1 MVRLDAMQVEITITN
16 PSGLHARPAA
26 EFVKRAKAS
35 PSSVMVTANG
45 KTVNAKS
52 MLGILKLGAT
62 RGTVISV
69 EVDGADDSELIADF
83 TALLSVEG

>member
-1 MVRLDAMQVEITITN
+1 MQVEITITN
-16 PSGLHARPAA
+16 PAGLHARPAA

-35 PSSVMVTANG
+35 SSKITVTAND
-45 KTVNAKS
+45 KKVNAKS

-62 RGTVISV
+62 QGTTIAIEIDGDDADQVIT
-69 EVDGADDSELIADF
+69 DF

>member
-1 MVRLDAMQVEITITN
+1 MQVEITITN
-16 PSGLHARPAA
+16 PAGLHARPAK

-35 PSSVMVTANG
+35 SSNITITAKE

-62 RGTVISV
+62 QGTTISI
-69 EVDGADDSELIADF
+69 EIDGDDADQVIADF

>member
-1 MVRLDAMQVEITITN
+1 MQVEITITN
-16 PSGLHARPAA
+16 PAGLHARPAA

-35 PSSVMVTANG
+35 SSKITVKAND

-52 MLGILKLGAT
+52 MLGYSSLAPP
-62 RGTVISV
+62 RGPPIAIEIDGDDADQVIT
-69 EVDGADDSELIADF
+69 DF

>member
-1 MVRLDAMQVEITITN
+1 MEAEILITN
-16 PSGLHARPAA
+16 PAGLHARPAA

-35 PSSVMVTANG
+35 PSQVTVTANG

-62 RGTVISV
+62 LGTTISV
-69 EVDGADDSELIADF
+69 EIDGDDAPELIADF

>member
-1 MVRLDAMQVEITITN
+1 MQVEITITN
-16 PSGLHARPAA
+16 PAGLHARPAA

-35 PSSVMVTANG
+35 PSKITVTSG
-45 KTVNAKS
+45 EKTVDAKS

-62 RGTVISV
+62 QGTTISV
-69 EVDGADDSELIADF
+69 EVDGDDGDQVIADF

>member
-1 MVRLDAMQVEITITN
+1 MQVEITITN
-16 PSGLHARPAA
+16 PAGLHARPAA

-35 PSSVMVTANG
+35 ASKITVTSG
-45 KTVNAKS
+45 DKTVDAKS

-62 RGTVISV
+62 QGTIISV
-69 EVDGADDSELIADF
+69 EVDGDDADQVIADF

>member
-1 MVRLDAMQVEITITN
+1 MQIEITITN
-16 PSGLHARPAA
+16 PAGLHARPAA

-35 PSSVMVTANG
+35 SSNITVTANE

-62 RGTVISV
+62 QGTTISV
-69 EVDGADDSELIADF
+69 EVDGDDAAEVISEF
-83 TALLSVEG
+83 TDLLSVEG

>member
-1 MVRLDAMQVEITITN
+1 MEAEIRITN
-16 PSGLHARPAA
+16 PAGLHARPAA

-35 PSSVMVTANG
+35 PSTVKVTANG

-62 RGTVISV
+62 LGTTISV
-69 EVDGADDSELIADF
+69 EVDGDDAPELIADF

>member
-1 MVRLDAMQVEITITN
+1 MQVEITITN
-16 PSGLHARPAA
+16 PAGLHARPAA

-35 PSSVMVTANG
+35 ASKITVTSG
-45 KTVNAKS
+45 DKTVDAKS

-62 RGTVISV
+62 QGTTISV
-69 EVDGADDSELIADF
+69 DVDGDDVDQVIADF

>member
-1 MVRLDAMQVEITITN
+1 MTQAEISITN
-16 PSGLHARPAA
+16 PAGLHARPAA

-35 PSSVMVTANG
+35 PSTISVTANG

-62 RGTVISV
+62 TGTTILV
-69 EVDGADDSELIADF
+69 EVDGDDADELISDF
-83 TALLSVEG
+83 TEMLSVEG

>member
-1 MVRLDAMQVEITITN
+1 MKEDITITN
-16 PSGLHARPAA
+16 PAGLHARPAA

-35 PSSVMVTANG
+35 ASDISVTANG

-62 RGTVISV
+62 SGTTVTIK
-69 EVDGADDSELIADF
+69 VDGDDAGEVLADF
-83 TALLSVEG
+83 RVLLSEEG

>member
-1 MVRLDAMQVEITITN
+1 MQVEIIITN
-16 PSGLHARPAA
+16 PAGLHARPAA

-35 PSSVMVTANG
+35 ASKITITANE

-52 MLGILKLGAT
+52 MLGVLKLGAT
-62 RGTVISV
+62 QGTTIAV
-69 EVDGADDSELIADF
+69 EVDGDDATEVISDF

>member
-1 MVRLDAMQVEITITN
+1 MQVEITITN
-16 PSGLHARPAA
+16 PAGLHARPAA

-35 PSSVMVTANG
+35 PSKITVTSG
-45 KTVNAKS
+45 DKQVDAKS

-62 RGTVISV
+62 QGTTISV
-69 EVDGADDSELIADF
+69 EVDGDDADQVIADF

>member
-1 MVRLDAMQVEITITN
+1 MEVEILITN
-16 PSGLHARPAA
+16 PAGLHARPAA

-35 PSSVMVTANG
+35 PSTVTVTANG

-62 RGTVISV
+62 LGTTISV
-69 EVDGADDSELIADF
+69 EVDGDDAPDLIADF

>member
-1 MVRLDAMQVEITITN
+1 MKEDITITN
-16 PSGLHARPAA
+16 PAGLHARPAA

-35 PSSVMVTANG
+35 ASGITVTANG

-62 RGTVISV
+62 SGTTVTI
-69 EVDGADDSELIADF
+69 EVDGDDAGEVLADF
-83 TALLSVEG
+83 RVLLSEEG

>member
-1 MVRLDAMQVEITITN
+1 MQADITITN
-16 PSGLHARPAA
+16 PAGLHARPAA

-35 PSSVMVTANG
+35 PSTITVTARG

-62 RGTVISV
+62 SGTTISV
-69 EVDGADDSELIADF
+69 EVEGDDGEAVIADF
-83 TALLSVEG
+83 RALLSVEG

>member
-1 MVRLDAMQVEITITN
+1 MRIDITITN
-16 PSGLHARPAA
+16 PAGLHARPAA

-35 PSSVMVTANG
+35 PSEITVTANG

-52 MLGILKLGAT
+52 MLGVLKLGAT
-62 RGTVISV
+62 KGTTISV
-69 EVDGADDSELIADF
+69 EIAGDDAADLIADF

>member
-1 MVRLDAMQVEITITN
+1 MQIEITITN
-16 PSGLHARPAA
+16 PSGLHVRPAA

-35 PSSVMVTANG
+35 SSNITVTAND

-62 RGTVISV
+62 QGTTISV
-69 EVDGADDSELIADF
+69 EVDGDDAAEVISDF
-83 TALLSVEG
+83 TDLLSVEG

>member
-1 MVRLDAMQVEITITN
+1 MEAEILITN
-16 PSGLHARPAA
+16 PAGLHARPAA

-35 PSSVMVTANG
+35 PSTVRVTANG

-62 RGTVISV
+62 KGTLIVV
-69 EVDGADDSELIADF
+69 DVDGDDASDLIADF

>member
-1 MVRLDAMQVEITITN
+1 MEAEILITN
-16 PSGLHARPAA
+16 PAGLHARPAA

-35 PSSVMVTANG
+35 PSTVTVTANG

-62 RGTVISV
+62 LGTTISV
-69 EVDGADDSELIADF
+69 EVDGDDAADLIADF

>member
-1 MVRLDAMQVEITITN
+1 MQVEITITN
-16 PSGLHARPAA
+16 PAGLHARPAA

-35 PSSVMVTANG
+35 SSNITVTAKD

-62 RGTVISV
+62 QGTTISIDI
-69 EVDGADDSELIADF
+69 DGDDADQVIADF

>member
-1 MVRLDAMQVEITITN
+1 MQADITITN
-16 PSGLHARPAA
+16 PAGLHARPAA

-35 PSSVMVTANG
+35 PSAVTVTANG

-62 RGTVISV
+62 RGTTISV
-69 EVDGADDSELIADF
+69 DVAGDDASELIADF

>member
-1 MVRLDAMQVEITITN
+1 MQIEITITN
-16 PSGLHARPAA
+16 PVGLHARPAA

-35 PSSVMVTANG
+35 SSNITATAND

-62 RGTVISV
+62 QGTTISVAVDGDDAAEVIS
-69 EVDGADDSELIADF
+69 DF
-83 TALLSVEG
+83 TDLLSVEG

>member
-1 MVRLDAMQVEITITN
+1 MQIEITITN
-16 PSGLHARPAA
+16 PVGLHVRPAA

-35 PSSVMVTANG
+35 SSNITVTAND

-62 RGTVISV
+62 QGTTISV
-69 EVDGADDSELIADF
+69 EVDGDDAAEVFSDF
-83 TALLSVEG
+83 TDLLSVEG

>member
-1 MVRLDAMQVEITITN
+1 MVAMEADIHITN
-16 PSGLHARPAA
+16 PAGLHARPAA

-35 PSSVMVTANG
+35 PSTVTVTANG

-62 RGTVISV
+62 LGTTISV
-69 EVDGADDSELIADF
+69 EVDGDDAPELIADF
-83 TALLSVEG
+83 VALLSVEG

>member
-1 MVRLDAMQVEITITN
+1 MQVEITITN
-16 PSGLHARPAA
+16 PAGLHARPAA

-35 PSSVMVTANG
+35 SSTITVTAND
-45 KTVNAKS
+45 KKVNAKS

-62 RGTVISV
+62 MGTTISI
-69 EVDGADDSELIADF
+69 EVDGDDADQVISDF